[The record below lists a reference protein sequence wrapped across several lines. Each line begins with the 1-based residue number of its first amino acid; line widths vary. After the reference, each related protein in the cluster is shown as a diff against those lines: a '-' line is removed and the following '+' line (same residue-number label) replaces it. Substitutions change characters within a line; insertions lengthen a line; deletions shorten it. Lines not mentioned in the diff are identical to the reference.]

1 MLSSLHYF
9 QRKHFRVVNKTKHI
23 WFYLFRKE
31 LTRRV
36 GIKHNGCL
44 ILILL
49 KFTEYSKI
57 NRNKTSAL
65 SMLRKHIC

>member
-31 LTRRV
+31 LARRV
-36 GIKHNGCL
+36 SIKHNGCL

-49 KFTEYSKI
+49 GFTDIFTEYSKI
-57 NRNKTSAL
+57 NRNETSAL
-65 SMLRKHIC
+65 S